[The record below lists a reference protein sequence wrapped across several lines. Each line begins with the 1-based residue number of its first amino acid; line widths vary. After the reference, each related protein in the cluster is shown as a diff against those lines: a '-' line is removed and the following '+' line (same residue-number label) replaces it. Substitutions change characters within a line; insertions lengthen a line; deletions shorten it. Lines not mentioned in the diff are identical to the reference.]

1 MGKSDFERPPALDRS
16 REETEMKRKRSAPI
30 FFAAVMMI
38 GWAGSAGAVDG
49 VIQINQV
56 AVTSDDGFPYT
67 ISTPNTS
74 YRLTGSLT
82 VPASTDGIDVTAPN
96 VTIDLNGF
104 SITGAGG
111 TSAIGINATGEGDVT
126 VENGTVTGFTS
137 GSGIDVGNNGIVKN
151 MHADS
156 NGTGIIV
163 GGTYAVVQACT
174 TNSNGTAGILLNA
187 AGSVISGNTVNGNGN
202 GINANLA
209 ASALIIGN
217 TITNNTSDGILGG
230 SSSVGY
236 RENLL
241 LGNTSANI
249 GGTATSMGN
258 NLCNGTA
265 C

>member
-1 MGKSDFERPPALDRS
+1 MS
-16 REETEMKRKRSAPI
+16 RKRSVAI
-30 FFAAVMMI
+30 FFAAMTVL
-38 GWAGSAGAVDG
+38 GWAALAGAVDG

-56 AVTSDDGFPYT
+56 LVTSDDGFPYN

-74 YRLTGSLT
+74 YRLTTSLT
-82 VPASTDGIDVTAPN
+82 VPASTDGIDVSAPN

-111 TSAIGINATGEGDVT
+111 TSAIGINATGEGEVT
-126 VENGTVTGFTS
+126 VENGTVTGFSS
-137 GSGIDVGNNGIVKN
+137 GTGIDVGNNGIVKN

-156 NGTGIIV
+156 NGTGIVV
-163 GGTYAVVQACT
+163 GGPYAVIQGCT
-174 TNSNGTAGILLNA
+174 ANSNGSAGILLNA
-187 AGSVISGNTVNGNGN
+187 AGSVISGNTVNGNTN
-202 GINANLA
+202 GINASPA

-217 TITNNTSDGILGG
+217 TITNNSNDGILGG
-230 SSSVGY
+230 STSVGY

-241 LGNTSANI
+241 LGNSSANI

-258 NLCNGTA
+258 NLCNGTV